1 MPIMPFTTRFM
12 AILTKHNHSYYFKIT
27 ASAANLDNH
36 QTEIDIFTY
45 M

>member
-1 MPIMPFTTRFM
+1 MLIMPFTARFM
-12 AILTKHNHSYYFKIT
+12 VILTKYNHPYYFKIP

-36 QTEIDIFTY
+36 QTENYFFTY